1 MSMKNFLALLLLLS
15 ITFSSWATSY
25 ERRLARMNDHFDH
38 AEWSEVLLETHKMV
52 EIKPSYVEPYSAA
65 LIAAQFLNDI
75 PTENKYLNLSQSN
88 RVHIDSLLHH
98 VYIRTKLIH
107 NAQVYEKLLLN
118 LKANNK
124 WLARVF
130 NIYLLDFYDFARK
143 THETIK
149 IADELLHA
157 TPNNVRFKK
166 IKANA
171 LFYQGDSDEAVKLYE
186 DVLSKDSTDY
196 DVLTLLGT
204 FYSYEDVKALN
215 VIDSMY
221 LCDTQAVDSSYI
233 NRKQVIIDT
242 RIARTI
248 DLMQRAYN
256 IRPSDHLDAEIKR
269 LSAITS
275 QLPTHD
281 KRKEGKRKVSK

>member
-1 MSMKNFLALLLLLS
+1 MKKFLALLILLS
-15 ITFSSWATSY
+15 ITFPSWATSY

-38 AEWSEVLLETHKMV
+38 AEWSEVLLETHKMI
-52 EIKPSYVEPYSAA
+52 EIKPNDVEPYSAA

-196 DVLTLLGT
+196 DVLTLLGA
-204 FYSYEDVKALN
+204 YYAYEDVKALN
-215 VIDSMY
+215 MIDSIY

-242 RIARTI
+242 RITRTI
-248 DLMQRAYN
+248 DLMQRAHN
-256 IRPSDHLDAEIKR
+256 IRPSDHLATEIKR
-269 LSAITS
+269 LSAITC
-275 QLPTHD
+275 QLPTRD
-281 KRKEGKRKVSK
+281 KRKDGRRKVSK

>member
-52 EIKPSYVEPYSAA
+52 EIKPSDVEPYSAA